1 MYIDHMLR
9 YLFITTYADIQG
21 VERKKNIYHC
31 EFLSALLGGV
41 CI

>member
-21 VERKKNIYHC
+21 VERKKIFTTVN
-31 EFLSALLGGV
+31 S
-41 CI
+41 